1 MSGGEPRH
9 RAARRGRGRAR
20 AMRGEPMPGAM
31 RRLLGVIAII
41 LFVVIAGIIDSYLT
55 WEATFRHWTAATN
68 AEVVATRCTTLQ
80 SLFAAQ
86 RPLMLRYLTDPEPA
100 TLAGIREGQARF
112 TRQAGLIS
120 PQTPAGAAAL
130 AAARSAEQTAYAAF
144 GRAQSLVTAGRPEGS
159 AAITSVDVRSAT
171 VTASLSTL
179 IDRPDPRG
187 RPSAQ
192 RPPGPVAGHL
202 RATGRAG

>member
-1 MSGGEPRH
+1 
-9 RAARRGRGRAR
+9 
-20 AMRGEPMPGAM
+20 MPGAM

-159 AAITSVDVRSAT
+159 AAITSVDGNRIPVHA
-171 VTASLSTL
+171 
-179 IDRPDPRG
+179 DPRG
-187 RPSAQ
+187 TGPRD
-192 RPPGPVAGHL
+192 RPPAPGHHGGPRRPACRDDH
-202 RATGRAG
+202 